1 MKVSEVW
8 RKIEEHR
15 GLVKKI
21 NDIDTKIRSLN
32 NIGYHKEEFIDL
44 STGEAVIDLETEM
57 KREFA
62 VKKIKALKKEKTKL
76 EVKRKDLVI
85 EFEKIYK
92 DLKRKYERDLIKLD
106 LYFRRFLKQLRDL
119 RMTWNLMVEDGS
131 KVANISRALW
141 ELRSILGI
149 REVPKQMPPF
159 NKWSDQMRKIFN
171 ILENFEESEKHGN
184 R

>member
-1 MKVSEVW
+1 MKLE
-8 RKIEEHR
+8 KIW
-15 GLVKKI
+15 KKI
-21 NDIDTKIRSLN
+21 NELKDLERKIKDLERRIRSLSN
-32 NIGYHKEEFIDL
+32 VSHHTEEFIDL
-44 STGEAVIDLETEM
+44 SSGEAVIDLEAEM

-62 VKKIKALKKEKTKL
+62 VKKIKALKREKTKL

-92 DLKRKYERDLIKLD
+92 DLKRKYERDLIKLN

-119 RMTWNLMVEDGS
+119 RMTWNLMSEDGS

-171 ILENFEESEKHGN
+171 ILENFEESEGHG
-184 R
+184 RS